1 MARLTILAA
10 FVGAVP
16 LFAFLVVVWLTGG
29 APLVPIGAHP
39 TEGPAVFGLT
49 PILDST
55 PLSAVAGPQIGTET
69 PTTTR

>member
-29 APLVPIGAHP
+29 APLVPIDAAAG
-39 TEGPAVFGLT
+39 TSGVFGQT
-49 PILDST
+49 PILE
-55 PLSAVAGPQIGTET
+55 GPYGIDAAADTAAQ
-69 PTTTR
+69 R